1 MSNEKYLVTSASGKT
16 GYHVARQLLDNGK
29 NVRIMSRGKG
39 KVIQELE
46 SLGAEAVIGDISKRE
61 DMKNALSQVNRVYY
75 CYPLRPDLLSS
86 TTMFAEL
93 AQQEK
98 INGVVNVGQYLSNL
112 DTHPSKQTS
121 DHKLGYK
128 ILDDANIGACHVTP
142 GFFADNIM
150 STALVVSQL
159 GSWPFPVEQ
168 GRCPV
173 VSSKDIARVA
183 VSILENPIGHEGQR
197 YQPTGPKS
205 LSVMDIMETFDR
217 VLGRKTSKMQVSD
230 SMFNKSIIQNGFDPY
245 SLSQIKFYIDD
256 YENSVFDYAPTDVVL
271 NLTGSP
277 AEDFE
282 VTAKRHFEQNG
293 LMNKSLSG
301 RMKAMKQFIQILL
314 TKAPTQLELTKLNQ

>member
-112 DTHPSKQTS
+112 DTHPSR
-121 DHKLGYK
+121 
-128 ILDDANIGACHVTP
+128 A
-142 GFFADNIM
+142 
-150 STALVVSQL
+150 TA
-159 GSWPFPVEQ
+159 
-168 GRCPV
+168 
-173 VSSKDIARVA
+173 
-183 VSILENPIGHEGQR
+183 
-197 YQPTGPKS
+197 
-205 LSVMDIMETFDR
+205 
-217 VLGRKTSKMQVSD
+217 
-230 SMFNKSIIQNGFDPY
+230 
-245 SLSQIKFYIDD
+245 
-256 YENSVFDYAPTDVVL
+256 
-271 NLTGSP
+271 
-277 AEDFE
+277 
-282 VTAKRHFEQNG
+282 
-293 LMNKSLSG
+293 
-301 RMKAMKQFIQILL
+301 
-314 TKAPTQLELTKLNQ
+314 